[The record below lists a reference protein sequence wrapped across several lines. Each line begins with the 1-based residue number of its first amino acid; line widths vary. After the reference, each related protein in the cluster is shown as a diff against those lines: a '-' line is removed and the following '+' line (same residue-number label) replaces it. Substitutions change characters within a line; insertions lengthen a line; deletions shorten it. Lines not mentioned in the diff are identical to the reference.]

1 MSDSLLAQLLEKLR
15 EGDSDAADGIFRQYE
30 PYLRMVVRRKIS
42 PALRAKF
49 DSVDVIQSVWADL
62 FQGFRDARWSFEDPS
77 KLKAFL
83 ITAARN
89 RLIDYVRRNRH
100 AVGNNVSGLPVEE
113 AATDDPRPSELI
125 QADDVWQQLLS
136 LCSDEHKAIVELKR
150 RGLSLDEIA
159 ERTKYHKSSVRRIL
173 YDLSRKL
180 NSSKLPASDQ

>member
-1 MSDSLLAQLLEKLR
+1 MSDSLLAELLEKLR
-15 EGDSDAADGIFRQYE
+15 DGDSDAADSVFRQYE

-62 FQGFRDARWSFEDPS
+62 FQGFREARWSFEDPS

-100 AVGNNVSGLPVEE
+100 AMAAGNSGLPVEE
-113 AATDDPRPSELI
+113 TAADGPRPSELV
-125 QADDVWQQLLS
+125 QADDVWQQLLAM
-136 LCSDEHKAIVELKR
+136 CSDEHKTIVELKA
-150 RGLSLDEIA
+150 RGVSLDDIA
-159 ERTKYHKSSVRRIL
+159 AQTSYHKSSVRRIL

-180 NSSKLPASDQ
+180 ESTRPKVE